1 MMSHICIPTPLA
13 AQPGRQQDYRFCAR
27 IRKHEPLLSNLAS
40 RRCSRKTYFVAGPHR
55 MSERPQPIAR
65 TVRRTPRNRSRPMRC
80 EHTLQTGCNLPPRG
94 HLKSRSSGEGGF
106 QERLSYVRPRGGN
119 TLADRSTN
127 PQMRSGTSMRTGKPE
142 ETLINLGDARAGP
155 LRLHHWR
162 EESSHRVA
170 GVAHAEASAVFR
182 GASLVSCRR
191 ALSVPFPA

>member
-1 MMSHICIPTPLA
+1 MFSSMMSHICIPTPLA
-13 AQPGRQQDYRFCAR
+13 AQPGRQRDYRFCAR

-106 QERLSYVRPRGGN
+106 QERLSYVRPRGRKYIRRWVDKATNEVRHFYENRQTRRDIDKSGR
-119 TLADRSTN
+119 RSCWAT
-127 PQMRSGTSMRTGKPE
+127 PTPSLEG
-142 ETLINLGDARAGP
+142 
-155 LRLHHWR
+155 
-162 EESSHRVA
+162 RV
-170 GVAHAEASAVFR
+170 VTPR
-182 GASLVSCRR
+182 GRR
-191 ALSVPFPA
+191 GSRRGIRGLSRGFPG